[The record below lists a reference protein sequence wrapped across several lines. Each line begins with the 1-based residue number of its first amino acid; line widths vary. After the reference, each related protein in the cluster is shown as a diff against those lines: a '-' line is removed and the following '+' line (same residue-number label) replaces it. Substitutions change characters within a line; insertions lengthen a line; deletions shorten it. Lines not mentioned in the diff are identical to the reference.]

1 VRERADKVRRLLQ
14 TLGDTN
20 DQLSLNKRFKHMN
33 RCLQAHKLD
42 QDAAETY
49 ADLTLAVHDL
59 NLLLAD
65 AFYPGSERQPSK
77 RRPGRTAVAVA
88 GVTLALTA
96 APLSLKADQVEMQS
110 GDRYNGHVV
119 SINTNTVVIQS
130 DALGTL
136 RVPRSK
142 VANITLSPVPTAA
155 SPALPSASKAQAA
168 PSSGQAKATAPK
180 ASPMFSGLD
189 TNSFLVQQVQKQ
201 FLSDAGGEAN
211 AKFNELLGGLM
222 SGKLDMEDIRA
233 QAKVAAGQL
242 RALQRE
248 SGEETGL
255 ATGTYLAI
263 LDHFLEETEPATSTT
278 NKAERA
284 PAPKASVGSQNE

>member
-1 VRERADKVRRLLQ
+1 
-14 TLGDTN
+14 
-20 DQLSLNKRFKHMN
+20 MN
-33 RCLQAHKLD
+33 LHLESRKLD
-42 QDAAETY
+42 QPAAETY

-59 NLLLAD
+59 NLLLAE
-65 AFYPGSERQPSK
+65 AFYPGDEGPPS
-77 RRPGRTAVAVA
+77 RRRSGRTALAVA
-88 GVTLALTA
+88 RVTLALVAGT
-96 APLSLKADQVEMQS
+96 LSLKADQVEMQS
-110 GDRYNGHVV
+110 GDRYVGHVV

-130 DALGTL
+130 DVLGTL

-142 VANITLSPVPTAA
+142 VANITLSPAPAAA
-155 SPALPSASKAQAA
+155 SPALPSASKTQAA
-168 PSSGQAKATAPK
+168 PPSTQAKTAAPK

-233 QAKVAAGQL
+233 QAKVAADQL
-242 RALQRE
+242 RAMQRE
-248 SGEETGL
+248 SGEEAGL

-263 LDHFLEETEPATSTT
+263 LDHFLKETEPAAGTT
-278 NKAERA
+278 NKTERA
-284 PAPKASVGSQNE
+284 PAAKAPVRSQDK